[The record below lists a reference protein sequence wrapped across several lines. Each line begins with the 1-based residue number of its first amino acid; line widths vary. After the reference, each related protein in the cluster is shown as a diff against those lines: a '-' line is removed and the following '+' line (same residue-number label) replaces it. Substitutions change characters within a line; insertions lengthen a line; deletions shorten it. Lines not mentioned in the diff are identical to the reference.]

1 MNRELLKQK
10 LHDRMNQ
17 KRITRTRPNAKQI
30 KKMKEEYSDILN
42 DKRLTPTMLELY
54 RNVLFKYPKNNISK
68 PNEILDNPE
77 KYKKEYGKYVLEI
90 IKKTKDNNLDIPTIK
105 SLFDNEY
112 TEYLTHILNIPKL
125 PDFLKDK

>member
-1 MNRELLKQK
+1 MMNRDLLKQR
-10 LHDRMNQ
+10 LHDKMKQ
-17 KRITRTRPNAKQI
+17 KKISRTRPNAKQI

-42 DKRLTPTMLELY
+42 DKRLTATMLDLY
-54 RNVLFKYPKNNISK
+54 KNALLKYPKNNIPK

-90 IKKTKDNNLDIPTIK
+90 IKKAKENKLDIVAIK
-105 SLFDNEY
+105 ALFDNEY

-125 PDFLKDK
+125 PDFLK